1 MKNKELHITTGNL
14 DDLNQ
19 VFIDTW
25 KKAAKEICPASHDET
40 IYFTDV
46 NTLLKLLSKKRLE
59 LLRQLQAHP
68 GISIYELAKQLKRQ
82 YKNVYDDVA
91 LLKKNALI
99 SHHDGLSVP
108 FTKIHAEITLAA

>member
-19 VFIDTW
+19 VFIDSW
-25 KKAAKEICPASHDET
+25 KKAEKELCSESHDET

-46 NTLLKLLSKKRLE
+46 GTLLKVLSKKRLE

-68 GISIYELAKQLKRQ
+68 GISIYELAKQLHRQ

-91 LLKKNALI
+91 LLKQNALI
-99 SHHDGLSVP
+99 DHHNGLLVP
-108 FTKIHAEITLAA
+108 YTKIHAEITLAA

>member
-25 KKAAKEICPASHDET
+25 KKAEKELCPASHNET

-46 NTLLKLLSKKRLE
+46 STLLKILSKKRLE
-59 LLRQLQAHP
+59 LLRKLQANP
-68 GISIYELAKQLKRQ
+68 GISIYELAKQLHRQ
-82 YKNVYDDVA
+82 YKNVYDDVT
-91 LLKKNALI
+91 LLRQNALI
-99 SHHDGLSVP
+99 DNHNGLLVP
-108 FTKIHAEITLAA
+108 YTKIRAEIMLAA